1 MNVGKQCQTPVL
13 SILQHLAKELSD
25 KANEKE
31 TAIAEAQQVLQKI
44 GPTRAKEFG
53 KKVDA
58 VVSVW
63 TRVHNGCTEVKTV
76 LHKYLPEVCVFPYI
90 LYDAVCWQIVTV
102 L

>member
-1 MNVGKQCQTPVL
+1 MNVSKECQTLLL

-31 TAIAEAQQVLQKI
+31 TAIAKAQQVLQKT

-63 TRVHNGCTEVKTV
+63 TRVHDGCTEVKTV
-76 LHKYLPEVCVFPYI
+76 LHKYLPEVCVFQYI
-90 LYDAVCWQIVTV
+90 LFDAVCWQVVTV